1 MSERNRLAGKIREAN
16 GAVAQLGERLLCKQE
31 VVGSIPSS
39 STSEDVAV
47 LVSPIG
53 CSLHSVQLWASA
65 WSSKLKAVLFFNNS
79 EGKGSSGLDESL
91 GGHIGLSCIFKK
103 PVHLFKKGGERWRE
117 HTMTVDLSRKLRG
130 LTIMGSSD

>member
-1 MSERNRLAGKIREAN
+1 M
-16 GAVAQLGERLLCKQE
+16 LCKHE

-39 STSEDVAV
+39 STICLSYLSVV
-47 LVSPIG
+47 K
-53 CSLHSVQLWASA
+53 CSSVQP
-65 WSSKLKAVLFFNNS
+65 SSFDERRELKAVLFFKNS

-117 HTMTVDLSRKLRG
+117 HAITVDPSRKLRG